1 MLQNV
6 ERAAFEFRGGAHGF
20 FLVLS
25 RFSALVVA
33 NDAQGDPL
41 TLAFQRG
48 YVYRFYYIHRHR
60 DFSAG

>member
-25 RFSALVVA
+25 GFRVMVVA
-33 NDAQGDPL
+33 NDAKGDPL
-41 TLAFQRG
+41 TLAVKRR
-48 YVYRFYYIHRHR
+48 YVYRFCYIHRHR
-60 DFSAG
+60 DFSTR

>member
-25 RFSALVVA
+25 GFSALVVA
-33 NDAQGDPL
+33 NDAKGDPL
-41 TLAFQRG
+41 TFAVQRG
-48 YVYRFYYIHRHR
+48 YVYRFYYIHWHR
-60 DFSAG
+60 YF